1 MLIYKPRLT
10 RVYASFWKLSELSD
24 SQNGAPQNVIKW
36 WSSSFPQ
43 VKLLLWV
50 YTSSGQSYIGSWW
63 SAMTVRLEA
72 VRNSWALETNRPIL
86 MLWSVSNPRFEH
98 VHMGVSVSL
107 YVKYKKYVQK
117 HTHAHTGCWFPNM
130 IHGAMY
136 DMKDL
141 TYDGGEKTQ
150 TKI

>member
-24 SQNGAPQNVIKW
+24 SQNGAPQNVIKC
-36 WSSSFPQ
+36 WSSSFPR

-72 VRNSWALETNRPIL
+72 ARISWALETNRPIL
-86 MLWSVSNPRFEH
+86 MLWSVSNPRFEPVH
-98 VHMGVSVSL
+98 MGHMGVSVCL
-107 YVKYKKYVQK
+107 CVKYRKYVQK
-117 HTHAHTGCWFPNM
+117 HTHAHTGRWFPNI
-130 IHGAMY
+130 IHDAMY

-141 TYDGGEKTQ
+141 TYEEKKT
-150 TKI
+150 